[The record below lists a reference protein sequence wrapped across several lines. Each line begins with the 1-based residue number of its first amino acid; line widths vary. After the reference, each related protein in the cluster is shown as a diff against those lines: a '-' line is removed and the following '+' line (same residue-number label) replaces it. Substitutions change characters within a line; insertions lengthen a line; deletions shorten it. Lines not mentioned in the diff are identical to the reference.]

1 MKKVFLKILFIFSFS
16 LWMFPT
22 FADEM
27 ALDMPSFLDMKNA
40 VKKTAGDTKDNAAQ
54 KADDIKDNLEETFE
68 DAKNFTGNKLE
79 AWKQKGKEKIQ
90 LGKEKIQ
97 KAKENA
103 NSALLKAGGKP
114 TDESLS
120 KLTKKEKQDLLQKY
134 QDKGYYGTLP
144 NIEREFD
151 YIKQINK
158 KTNLSNKYKDTLIDE
173 MNLKKTP
180 LDDELFLDVILKKEK
195 DSKYTKDVLRMIPV
209 LEKFKDCISNF
220 CDIQK
225 FNANVNLVDLY
236 SRRLEKDYGNTKD
249 AMNESFYLIRNIAY
263 LAKLQG
269 NLKYEANFYSK
280 YMPLTGTIYSKEE
293 IAKKD
298 LELLDELNKTIFT
311 LQQLK

>member
-1 MKKVFLKILFIFSFS
+1 MKKVFLNTLFIFLFS
-16 LWMFPT
+16 LWMFPVSANEIELDIPT
-22 FADEM
+22 F
-27 ALDMPSFLDMKNA
+27 SDMKNA
-40 VKKTAGDTKDNAAQ
+40 VQKSTNNVKDSAIQKT
-54 KADDIKDNLEETFE
+54 DDIKNNLEETLE
-68 DAKNFTGNKLE
+68 NAKNITENRMEGWKL
-79 AWKQKGKEKIQ
+79 KGKEKIQ
-90 LGKEKIQ
+90 QGKEKIK

-103 NSALLKAGGKP
+103 NGALLKAGGKP

-120 KLTKKEKQDLLQKY
+120 KLTKKEKQDLLLKY

-151 YIKQINK
+151 YIKQISK
-158 KTNLSNKYKDTLIDE
+158 KTNLKNKYKDTLIDE

-209 LEKFKDCISNF
+209 FERFKDCISNF

-236 SRRLEKDYGNTKD
+236 ARRLEKDYGNTND
-249 AMNESFYLIRNIAY
+249 AMSESFYLIRNVAY

>member
-1 MKKVFLKILFIFSFS
+1 MKKVFLNTLFIFLFS
-16 LWMFPT
+16 LWMFPVS
-22 FADEM
+22 ANEIE
-27 ALDMPSFLDMKNA
+27 LDMPTFSDMKNA
-40 VKKTAGDTKDNAAQ
+40 VQKSTNNVKDSAIQKT
-54 KADDIKDNLEETFE
+54 DDIKNNLEETLE
-68 DAKNFTGNKLE
+68 NAKNITENRMEGWKL
-79 AWKQKGKEKIQ
+79 KGKEKIQ
-90 LGKEKIQ
+90 QGKEKIK

-103 NSALLKAGGKP
+103 NGALLKAGGKP

-120 KLTKKEKQDLLQKY
+120 KLTKKEKQDLLLKY

-151 YIKQINK
+151 YIKQISK
-158 KTNLSNKYKDTLIDE
+158 KTNLKNKYKDTLIDE

-209 LEKFKDCISNF
+209 FERFKDCISNF

-236 SRRLEKDYGNTKD
+236 ARRLEKDYGNTND
-249 AMNESFYLIRNIAY
+249 AMSESFYLIRNVAY